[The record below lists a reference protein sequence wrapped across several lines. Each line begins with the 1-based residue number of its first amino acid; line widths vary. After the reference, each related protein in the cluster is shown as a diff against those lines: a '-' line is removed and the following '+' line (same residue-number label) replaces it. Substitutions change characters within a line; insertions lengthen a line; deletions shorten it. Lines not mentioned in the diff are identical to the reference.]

1 MSGIYIH
8 IPFCKKACIY
18 CDFHFSTLKNHTEII
33 NSILAEIDLNQKE
46 FKKNNISTIYFGG
59 GTPSII
65 DSRLINK
72 VMQSILKNHSI
83 KEECEITIEANP
95 DDITDKNIKSWK
107 KIGFNRISL
116 GVQTFNDICLKKLN
130 RIHCREDAIS
140 AVKKIKKEFKN
151 YSIDIMF
158 GTPGSTIETLREDLT
173 HIKKLNPPHIS
184 IYSLDIE
191 NTTPLYKMIE
201 NNKIKMP
208 TSSLVS
214 EQFDIISMEMERMGY
229 INYEISSFCRKGFQS
244 RHNSNYWCNKKY
256 IGYGPGAHSYDKK
269 YRYWNVRDNQ
279 KYIYKINNLLPVFD
293 KEELT
298 EVQKVNEYILTKIR
312 TMEGV
317 NISDLEKIMGINL
330 IKIKKREIQLLKDKL
345 MIEDSENC
353 IVLTK
358 EGKKIIDHIVEKI
371 TI

>member
-1 MSGIYIH
+1 
-8 IPFCKKACIY
+8 
-18 CDFHFSTLKNHTEII
+18 
-33 NSILAEIDLNQKE
+33 
-46 FKKNNISTIYFGG
+46 
-59 GTPSII
+59 
-65 DSRLINK
+65 
-72 VMQSILKNHSI
+72 
-83 KEECEITIEANP
+83 
-95 DDITDKNIKSWK
+95 
-107 KIGFNRISL
+107 
-116 GVQTFNDICLKKLN
+116 
-130 RIHCREDAIS
+130 
-140 AVKKIKKEFKN
+140 
-151 YSIDIMF
+151 
-158 GTPGSTIETLREDLT
+158 
-173 HIKKLNPPHIS
+173 
-184 IYSLDIE
+184 
-191 NTTPLYKMIE
+191 MIE

-229 INYEISSFCRKGFQS
+229 INYEISSFCREGLQS
-244 RHNSNYWCNKKY
+244 RHNSNYWCNEKY

-269 YRYWNVRDNQ
+269 YRYWNVRDNE

>member
-229 INYEISSFCRKGFQS
+229 
-244 RHNSNYWCNKKY
+244 
-256 IGYGPGAHSYDKK
+256 KK
-269 YRYWNVRDNQ
+269 YRYWNVRDNE